1 MVLSCPPDIV
11 GQLNAL
17 PSFSLFCSGPILLDV
32 PPVITA
38 DLVLAIEFLSPPL
51 ITAVIAAISFLFP
64 PLTIDNSPIAVLPF
78 PPPILA

>member
-17 PSFSLFCSGPILLDV
+17 PLFSLSFLGPILFDV
-32 PPVITA
+32 PPVMTA